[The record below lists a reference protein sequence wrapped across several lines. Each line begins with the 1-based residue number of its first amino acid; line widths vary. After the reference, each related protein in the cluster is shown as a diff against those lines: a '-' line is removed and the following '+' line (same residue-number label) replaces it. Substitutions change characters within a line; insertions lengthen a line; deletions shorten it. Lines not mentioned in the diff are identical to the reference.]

1 MPPPVFVV
9 CEICGKKFSKRSLG
23 IHQKQ
28 CLKKAESSMV
38 SAFVADGSA
47 LRLPDCGSLATVRP
61 AFESVRLRLADP
73 LHHLRVASFEGR
85 VLGAC

>member
-38 SAFVADGSA
+38 SVLPWLVAA
-47 LRLPDCGSLATVRP
+47 LPGRQDAR
-61 AFESVRLRLADP
+61 RLRPFD
-73 LHHLRVASFEGR
+73 
-85 VLGAC
+85 